1 MLIWVSASVSRLD
14 MDTENETGLTDD
26 INDFSERISGTLTF
40 SDDDVAR
47 AEEVENINS
56 DSRCSACA
64 SGL

>member
-1 MLIWVSASVSRLD
+1 